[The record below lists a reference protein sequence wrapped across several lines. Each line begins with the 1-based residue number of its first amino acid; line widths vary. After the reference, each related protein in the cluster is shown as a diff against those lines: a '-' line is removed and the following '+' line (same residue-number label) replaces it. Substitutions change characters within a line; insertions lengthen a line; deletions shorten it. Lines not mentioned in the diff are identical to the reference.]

1 MSQQKLLHD
10 PPSGWLQTSVG
21 SLLTMCLSSEAH
33 AHYLRLA
40 REMDDERLENLD
52 RHYSCDLGR
61 LGTTV
66 DMQLHSIVRYEM
78 AVRRERRI
86 ARLRRSLWL
95 SSRRGRCVEAGK
107 RWLVRHRLWS
117 SARQRVIEPA
127 SSSLIKRWRWLIW
140 ALLLPLVALER
151 LSGLMPQRKMVGP
164 R

>member
-1 MSQQKLLHD
+1 
-10 PPSGWLQTSVG
+10 
-21 SLLTMCLSSEAH
+21 MCLSSEAH

-66 DMQLHSIVRYEM
+66 DMQLHSIVRNEM
-78 AVRRERRI
+78 AVRRERRL

-151 LSGLMPQRKMVGP
+151 LSGLMPQRKMVSP